1 MIGLGEPLLLNGSLL
16 LNGPQSEA
24 APRKVVE
31 PVMVWWS
38 VEVVAVALRRHWSV
52 LAE

>member
-1 MIGLGEPLLLNGSLL
+1 MIGLGEPLLLNG
-16 LNGPQSEA
+16 PQSGA

-38 VEVVAVALRRHWSV
+38 VEVVAAALRRHWSV